1 MSLMSTLEG
10 LVAAG
15 IDVVV
20 VGGIAS
26 RLQGA
31 TRVTD
36 DVDVCYDTTASN
48 ERALVDLMNKWHAYP
63 RNLGPGRPWKLTL
76 KELRGTG
83 TVRLNTVH
91 GALNLMR
98 AVKGL
103 GTYKDIVTMAEILTL
118 GSGATVP
125 AANREQMIR
134 AKNAAG
140 RPKDLEDVRELE
152 AARELSHGDRRST
165 KRTENGTTIKG
176 ARRTGPS
183 RQAP

>member
-10 LVAAG
+10 FVAAG

-26 RLQGA
+26 RIQGA

-36 DVDVCYDTTASN
+36 DVDVCYATTASN
-48 ERALVDLMNKWHAYP
+48 ERALVALMNKWHAYP
-63 RNLGPGRPWKLTL
+63 RDMVPGRPYKLTL

-83 TVRLNTVH
+83 IVRLNTAH
-91 GALNLMR
+91 GAVDLMR
-98 AVKGL
+98 GVKGL
-103 GTYKDIVTMAEILTL
+103 GTYKDIVATAEIMTL
-118 GSGATVP
+118 GNGATVP

-152 AARELSHGDRRST
+152 AARELSSPQS
-165 KRTENGTTIKG
+165 E
-176 ARRTGPS
+176 
-183 RQAP
+183 AP

>member
-26 RLQGA
+26 RVQGA

-63 RNLGPGRPWKLTL
+63 RDMVPGRPYKLTL
-76 KELRGTG
+76 KELRATGPPG
-83 TVRLNTVH
+83 TVRLNTAH
-91 GALNLMR
+91 GAVDLMR
-98 AVKGL
+98 GVKGL
-103 GTYKDIVTMAEILTL
+103 GTYKDIAATTEIMTL
-118 GSGATVP
+118 GSGVTVP
-125 AANREQMIR
+125 TANREQMIR
-134 AKNAAG
+134 AKIAAG

-152 AARELSHGDRRST
+152 AARELRSPQS
-165 KRTENGTTIKG
+165 K
-176 ARRTGPS
+176 
-183 RQAP
+183 AP

>member
-1 MSLMSTLEG
+1 MSLMSILEG

-26 RLQGA
+26 RVQGA

-63 RNLGPGRPWKLTL
+63 RDMVPGRPYKLTL
-76 KELRGTG
+76 KELRTTG
-83 TVRLNTVH
+83 TVRLNTAH
-91 GALNLMR
+91 GAVDLMR
-98 AVKGL
+98 GVKGL
-103 GTYKDIVTMAEILTL
+103 GTYKDIAATTEIMTL

-125 AANREQMIR
+125 TANREQMIR
-134 AKNAAG
+134 AKIAAAYA
-140 RPKDLEDVRELE
+140 DVASERFLAAVRQYLTTTGYLPRE
-152 AARELSHGDRRST
+152 
-165 KRTENGTTIKG
+165 
-176 ARRTGPS
+176 
-183 RQAP
+183 